1 MIKKKYLAAGI
12 LALSVSVGIT
22 SCSSDTP
29 FVQYPD
35 VEEEILATSPFTL
48 VDGGGNAVDNL
59 SSEYGEYF
67 IKVNAEGPWKLEV
80 DKDFLAPLRTEGE
93 GPDLIPIYVG
103 CNWSEA
109 RQGNITLHLNGAA
122 TRNGESIFTRAASQ
136 KATPDMEAVK
146 KMISSNKGAGYSYQ
160 PNSNYCLGTNMQ
172 LFNLGRLDSL
182 QQAIRY
188 DLITDEYYP
197 QVEEEVSTA
206 TSQEDLSRKLSVAA
220 SVNLNFNAFAIDVK
234 GHYGSSST
242 NTQDKEYGVKR
253 LKSYQFTREINYMN
267 MVALVNERPELRNEV
282 YAPGFI
288 QKVEEF
294 TKDIKAAGNSQTTI
308 EKLCKD
314 FCSEVGPCFISKS
327 VMGCVLDYY
336 ISVDKSLLKDG
347 MTAGGALE
355 FKLKVSIGID
365 VKGEGDYSQD
375 QKNILEKTEAKVN
388 IRGGN
393 VNEVCILAT
402 GGVLENEQVLS
413 WQQSVEPS
421 TAVMIDMKLVPIYL
435 LINDQTAHDAL
446 KAYVDKEGSLD
457 KKEDDK

>member
-1 MIKKKYLAAGI
+1 M
-12 LALSVSVGIT
+12 
-22 SCSSDTP
+22 
-29 FVQYPD
+29 
-35 VEEEILATSPFTL
+35 EEEVPATSPFTL

-122 TRNGESIFTRAASQ
+122 TRNGESTFTRAASQ

-242 NTQDKEYGVKR
+242 N
-253 LKSYQFTREINYMN
+253 
-267 MVALVNERPELRNEV
+267 
-282 YAPGFI
+282 
-288 QKVEEF
+288 
-294 TKDIKAAGNSQTTI
+294 
-308 EKLCKD
+308 C
-314 FCSEVGPCFISKS
+314 
-327 VMGCVLDYY
+327 
-336 ISVDKSLLKDG
+336 LLY
-347 MTAGGALE
+347 T
-355 FKLKVSIGID
+355 S
-365 VKGEGDYSQD
+365 
-375 QKNILEKTEAKVN
+375 
-388 IRGGN
+388 
-393 VNEVCILAT
+393 
-402 GGVLENEQVLS
+402 
-413 WQQSVEPS
+413 PS
-421 TAVMIDMKLVPIYL
+421 PRD
-435 LINDQTAHDAL
+435 
-446 KAYVDKEGSLD
+446 
-457 KKEDDK
+457 

>member
-12 LALSVSVGIT
+12 LALSISVGIT
-22 SCSSDTP
+22 SCGSDTS

-35 VEEEILATSPFTL
+35 VEEEVPATSPFTL

-122 TRNGESIFTRAASQ
+122 TRNGESTFTRAASQ

-267 MVALVNERPELRNEV
+267 MVTRTEKRSLCAGIHPEGRGIHQRHKGGRQFADHHRETLQ
-282 YAPGFI
+282 G
-288 QKVEEF
+288 
-294 TKDIKAAGNSQTTI
+294 
-308 EKLCKD
+308 
-314 FCSEVGPCFISKS
+314 
-327 VMGCVLDYY
+327 
-336 ISVDKSLLKDG
+336 LL
-347 MTAGGALE
+347 
-355 FKLKVSIGID
+355 
-365 VKGEGDYSQD
+365 
-375 QKNILEKTEAKVN
+375 
-388 IRGGN
+388 
-393 VNEVCILAT
+393 
-402 GGVLENEQVLS
+402 
-413 WQQSVEPS
+413 
-421 TAVMIDMKLVPIYL
+421 
-435 LINDQTAHDAL
+435 
-446 KAYVDKEGSLD
+446 
-457 KKEDDK
+457 

>member
-1 MIKKKYLAAGI
+1 M
-12 LALSVSVGIT
+12 
-22 SCSSDTP
+22 
-29 FVQYPD
+29 
-35 VEEEILATSPFTL
+35 
-48 VDGGGNAVDNL
+48 
-59 SSEYGEYF
+59 
-67 IKVNAEGPWKLEV
+67 
-80 DKDFLAPLRTEGE
+80 
-93 GPDLIPIYVG
+93 
-103 CNWSEA
+103 
-109 RQGNITLHLNGAA
+109 
-122 TRNGESIFTRAASQ
+122 
-136 KATPDMEAVK
+136 
-146 KMISSNKGAGYSYQ
+146 
-160 PNSNYCLGTNMQ
+160 
-172 LFNLGRLDSL
+172 
-182 QQAIRY
+182 
-188 DLITDEYYP
+188 
-197 QVEEEVSTA
+197 
-206 TSQEDLSRKLSVAA
+206 
-220 SVNLNFNAFAIDVK
+220 
-234 GHYGSSST
+234 
-242 NTQDKEYGVKR
+242 
-253 LKSYQFTREINYMN
+253 
-267 MVALVNERPELRNEV
+267 
-282 YAPGFI
+282 
-288 QKVEEF
+288 
-294 TKDIKAAGNSQTTI
+294 AAGNSLITI

-446 KAYVDKEGSLD
+446 KAYVDKEGRLQ

>member
-1 MIKKKYLAAGI
+1 MIKKEYLAASL
-12 LALSVSVGIT
+12 LALFLSAGLT
-22 SCSSDTP
+22 SCSSDAKLG
-29 FVQYPD
+29 QAPD
-35 VEEEILATSPFTL
+35 VEEELLTPPPFLL
-48 VDGGGNAVDNL
+48 VDGEGNAVDNL
-59 SSEYGEYF
+59 SSQYGEYF
-67 IKVNAEGPWKLEV
+67 IKVNAEGPWRIEA
-80 DKDFLAPLRTEGE
+80 DQDFLAPLRTEGN
-93 GPDLIPIYVG
+93 GPDLVPIYVG

-109 RQGNITLHLNGAA
+109 RQGNITLHLTGPH
-122 TRNGESIFTRAASQ
+122 TRNGETTFTRATSQ
-136 KATPDMEAVK
+136 RATPDMEAVK

-172 LFNLGRLDSL
+172 LFNMGRLDSL
-182 QQAIRY
+182 QRAIRY

-206 TSQEDLSRKLSVAA
+206 TSQEDLARKLSVAA

-234 GHYGSSST
+234 GHYGSSTT
-242 NTQDKEYGVKR
+242 NTEDKEYGVKR

-267 MVALVNERPELRNEV
+267 MVALVNEKPELRNEI

-294 TKDIKAAGNSQTTI
+294 TKAVKAAGNSQAAVET
-308 EKLCKD
+308 LCKD

-336 ISVDKSLLKDG
+336 ISVD
-347 MTAGGALE
+347 
-355 FKLKVSIGID
+355 VR
-365 VKGEGDYSQD
+365 GEGDFTQD
-375 QKNILEKTEAKVN
+375 EKKLRDKTEAKVN

-402 GGVLENEQVLS
+402 GGVLENGQVLS
-413 WQQSVEPS
+413 WQQSVEPA
-421 TAVMIDMKLVPIYL
+421 TAVMIDMKLVPIYQ
-435 LINDQTAHDAL
+435 LINDPTAHDAL

-457 KKEDDK
+457 KIEDNK